1 MTGSGRAAIRKPA
14 LVAMA
19 FAAQGPGGTG
29 DGRRA
34 LECLW
39 EACRELGMTEQVPGT
54 GLPAEHGGFDRAES
68 VVPGLRFLSAAYRPD
83 PQAVYQAYSF
93 ADRDVTGLVCVLAP
107 NDTAAGPEQ
116 WADIHDGWERAV
128 RAAGPPDVL
137 RGLLGRHHVFEA
149 LVEGPADDGFLREAV
164 RAHAPAGGHGRGAWW
179 AGFDRTDQ
187 GFSVWREQTGT
198 PETPGRFYVLAPSE
212 REAALDEWV
221 WYAPGE
227 HRLRPLARYLMHMSK
242 IRYQA
247 QRYDER
253 DSVPSR
259 IEESDRWTNALLREL
274 DSAGGRQSLEGV
286 VRTAAQLD
294 STQTSPQGMLW
305 TITRQ
310 RQFSNT
316 VAAGMD
322 NLLPYTP
329 AVRRIGTGPSW
340 PESDR
345 AFAERLIQRVDD
357 DRLHLEAARER
368 ADSVRAQ
375 ARAATD
381 RAMSDERSLLTL
393 IQTSVLGAVLTG
405 LAAVQTLEYE
415 LPLPKPLQS
424 PLIAVLTAF
433 ALALPV
439 SVLRWTGVALG
450 VHRHRWLDRVVAGLA
465 GAAVGWLAV
474 TGYGVVWGAG
484 PTQAVWTLPGAVAAA
499 GAAVLAVDR
508 LLRRSSG
515 ATHVEGAPSG
525 PRRTTS
531 ARRTQGSST

>member
-1 MTGSGRAAIRKPA
+1 MTTPGHGAIRKPA
-14 LVAMA
+14 LVVMA
-19 FAAQGPGGTG
+19 FAVLGPGGTG
-29 DGRRA
+29 DGRA
-34 LECLW
+34 GLECLW
-39 EACRELGMTEQVPGT
+39 AACRRLGMTEQVPGLD
-54 GLPAEHGGFDRAES
+54 LPAGHGGFDGTES
-68 VVPGLRFLSAAYRPD
+68 ASPGLRFLSAAYRPD
-83 PQAVYQAYSF
+83 ARAVYQVFSF
-93 ADRDVTGLVCVLAP
+93 VDRDVTGLICVLAP
-107 NDTAAGPEQ
+107 NDTEAGPEQ
-116 WADIHDGWERAV
+116 WACLLDEWERAV
-128 RAAGPPDVL
+128 EASGPPDAV
-137 RGLLGRHHVFEA
+137 RGLLGRHHIFEA
-149 LVEGPADDGFLREAV
+149 LTEGPGDDGPLCDAV
-164 RAHAPAGGHGRGAWW
+164 RAHAPVGGGGTGGWW

-187 GFSVWREQTGT
+187 GFAVWREREGASG
-198 PETPGRFYVLAPSE
+198 TPGRFYVLAPAE

-253 DSVPSR
+253 DSVPGR

-274 DSAGGRQSLEGV
+274 ESLGGRQSLEGV
-286 VRTAAQLD
+286 IRTAARLD
-294 STQTSPQGMLW
+294 GTQTSPQGMLW

-316 VAAGMD
+316 IAAGMD

-329 AVRRIGTGPSW
+329 AVRRIGAGTSW
-340 PESDR
+340 PDSDR
-345 AFAERLIQRVDD
+345 AFAERLIKRVDD

-375 ARAATD
+375 ARSATD
-381 RAMSDERSLLTL
+381 RAVADERSLLTL

-415 LPLPKPLQS
+415 LPLPRPLQS

-450 VHRHRWLDRVVAGLA
+450 VHRHRWLDRAVAGLA
-465 GAAVGWLAV
+465 GAAFGWLGV
-474 TGYGVVWGAG
+474 TGYGVVWGDG
-484 PTQAVWTLPGAVAAA
+484 PPPAEWTLPGAMAAA

-508 LLRRSSG
+508 LLRR
-515 ATHVEGAPSG
+515 PSG
-525 PRRTTS
+525 SRDADGTPRRGAS
-531 ARRTQGSST
+531 ARRTRGAST